1 MNKIMLIGR
10 LGKDPET
17 RYTAD
22 GTPVC
27 NFSMATSERYK
38 GRDGNIVEKT
48 EWHDCVRFGPGA
60 ESLAEHLRKG
70 SRVYVGGQVETK
82 AWEKDGQKYSKKQVK
97 MTEWEYLDSKKE
109 SDGAAST
116 VGEDVPF

>member
-10 LGKDPET
+10 LGRDPEM

-48 EWHDCVRFGPGA
+48 EWHDCVRFGAGA

-82 AWEKDGQKYSKKQVK
+82 AWEKDGQQHTKKQIKV
-97 MTEWEYLDSKKE
+97 MEWEYLDSKKE

>member
-1 MNKIMLIGR
+1 MVDMNKIMLIGR

-27 NFSMATSERYK
+27 NFTMATSERYK
-38 GRDGNIVEKT
+38 ARDGNVVEKT

-60 ESLAEHLRKG
+60 ESLAEHLQKG
-70 SRVYVGGQVETK
+70 SRVYVCGQTETK
-82 AWEKDGQKYSKKQVK
+82 KWEKDGQQHSKKQVK
-97 MTEWEYLDSKKE
+97 VMEWEYLDSKKGDE
-109 SDGAAST
+109 SQKQ
-116 VGEDVPF
+116 EDVLF